1 MQVTVALTPRLV
13 PAVDRSVCIVLDVL
27 RASGTMLAMF
37 EAGAEA
43 LHLAGTP
50 EEAAKLAAQDRAAH
64 WVCGERDG
72 LRPEGFDYG
81 NSPSELAEARL
92 DDRRVVYVTSNGTNA
107 LRAVA
112 AAPLVLVGTPRNE
125 VAMTRL
131 AVREARARDLD
142 LDLVVVCAG
151 DENGYAISLED
162 AFVAGMLVERLIK
175 LHARHV
181 PAEEAEADH
190 EALSLDESAILVH
203 RTFCSYLRGPDAHAT
218 PETLLTV
225 FEESRNGRDLPR
237 KGYADDLEYCAQVD
251 VSAVVPRLA
260 IVDGALA
267 VVAGV

>member
-1 MQVTVALTPRLV
+1 MQVTVALTPRIV

-27 RASGTMLAMF
+27 RASSTMLAMF
-37 EAGAEA
+37 EAGASA
-43 LHLAGTP
+43 LHLASTP
-50 EEAAKLAAQDRAAH
+50 EEAARIAAVDRAAH
-64 WVCGERDG
+64 WLCGEREG

-112 AAPLVLVGTPRNE
+112 TAPLVLVGTPRNE
-125 VAMTRL
+125 VAVTRL
-131 AVREARARDLD
+131 AVREARERDLD
-142 LDLVVVCAG
+142 LLILCAG
-151 DENGYAISLED
+151 DEGGYAISLED

-181 PAEEAEADH
+181 PAEAADGDTD
-190 EALSLDESAILVH
+190 ALSLDESAILVH
-203 RTFCSYLRGPDAHAT
+203 RTFCSYLRGPEAHAT
-218 PETLLTV
+218 SETLLTV

-237 KGYADDLEYCAQVD
+237 KGYADDLDYCAQVD
-251 VSAVVPRLA
+251 VSTVVPRLE
-260 IVDGALA
+260 IVDGQLA